1 MLLNDYEK
9 AVEIIK
15 NSKKCIA
22 FTGAGISVQSG
33 IPPFR
38 GKGGIWNK
46 YDPKIL
52 DIDYFLENPKES
64 WRKIKKI
71 FYRYI
76 NKAEPNSA
84 HFFLSKLE
92 KKGFLKTV
100 ITQNI
105 DGLHQKAG
113 SINVIEFHGTA
124 QKAVCMNCFE
134 KYDISKISLDELPP
148 ICPKCWGLLKPD
160 FVFFKEQIPKYA
172 LEQSLKHAQE
182 ADCVIIIG
190 TSGEIMPASQIPV
203 IAKQNNAKIIEI
215 NTEKTKYT
223 ETLSDILLK
232 EKASL
237 AGEKF
242 LKYFE

>member
-1 MLLNDYEK
+1 MLFNEYEK

-22 FTGAGISVQSG
+22 FTGAGISVESG

-38 GKGGIWNK
+38 GKDGIWNK

-76 NKAEPNSA
+76 NKAEPNNA
-84 HFFLSKLE
+84 HLFLSKLE
-92 KKGFLKTV
+92 KKGFLKAV

-105 DGLHQKAG
+105 DALHQKAG

-124 QKAVCMNCFE
+124 QKTVCMNCFE
-134 KYDISKISLDELPP
+134 RYDIANVSLDELPP
-148 ICPKCWGLLKPD
+148 TCPKCWGLLKPD
-160 FVFFKEQIPKYA
+160 FVFFKEQIPKNA
-172 LEQSLKHAQE
+172 LEQSLKLAQE

-203 IAKQNNAKIIEI
+203 IAKQNSAKIIEI
-215 NTEKTKYT
+215 NIEKTKYT
-223 ETLSDILLK
+223 DTLSDILLE
-232 EKASL
+232 EKASV
-237 AGEKF
+237 AGKKL